1 MERGTSRRYPI
12 GAELISKNETHFRVW
27 APNAKDVDLVLEES
41 AEKNAKRSFHP
52 LKPEEGGYFSGSANV
67 GAGARHPV
75 PGHQAENFPPAPAPP
90 SQPHGA
96 HGSACVVEPN
106 HIACSDSKS

>member
-27 APNAKDVDLVLEES
+27 APNAKDIDLVLEES

-52 LKPEEGGYFSGSANV
+52 LKGEEGGYFSGGANA
-67 GAGARHPV
+67 GAGAGNGFRVNKAEHFHPD
-75 PGHQAENFPPAPAPP
+75 PP
-90 SQPHGA
+90 SRFQPYGLP
-96 HGSACVVEPN
+96 GSSWR
-106 HIACSDSKS
+106 SDQ